1 MLLSPVAELR
11 PVFFV
16 VKIGEI
22 GSSVKLLDLRC
33 TLGNGVPDTCIEL
46 KSSTMTVPLSA
57 ESAHPP
63 GVHSSWPKALLTRLR
78 ALSVSSS
85 AYFSVLR
92 ELKNRFTASGR
103 PFPNVACA
111 TPIKQRLQ
119 SEVKWCPLPFHPVV
133 YKSVVRALSEFNDE
147 YSHLLNVAGLSFSHL
162 RTRVA
167 WKNFCRSLGFRVR

>member
-1 MLLSPVAELR
+1 MKVEEL
-11 PVFFV
+11 
-16 VKIGEI
+16 
-22 GSSVKLLDLRC
+22 GSSVKFLDLRC
-33 TLGNGVPDTCIEL
+33 TLVNGAPDTRIEL

-85 AYFSVLR
+85 AYFSVLN

-103 PFPNVACA
+103 PFPNIACA
-111 TPIKQRLQ
+111 TPVKQRLP

-133 YKSVVRALSEFNDE
+133 YKSVVSAMSK
-147 YSHLLNVAGLSFSHL
+147 FSL
-162 RTRVA
+162 RSD
-167 WKNFCRSLGFRVR
+167 FP